1 MKQRCRWQAKG
12 RSRVKIKVLLVDDH
26 LVVLRGLQYF
36 LEVQPEIEIVGQA
49 HNGAEA
55 LQLVELLKPQ
65 VVLMDIRMPVMDG
78 IEATKRI
85 AKQHPEVKIIMLTSF
100 SDRDSVIP
108 AIREG
113 AVGYQLKDVEPRVL
127 TETILA
133 AVQGNRTFHPE
144 ATHQLV
150 LHATGKPEP
159 GKGLER
165 LTPKEKEV
173 LYQITLGLS
182 NKEIAE
188 RLFIAEK
195 TVKTHITSILGKL
208 ELQDRTKAAVHA
220 LRNRWFED

>member
-1 MKQRCRWQAKG
+1 
-12 RSRVKIKVLLVDDH
+12 VKIKVLLVDDH
-26 LVVLRGLQYF
+26 LVVLRGLHYF

-85 AKQHPEVKIIMLTSF
+85 AKRHPEVKIIMLTSF

-127 TETILA
+127 TETILE

-144 ATHQLV
+144 ATHQLA
-150 LHATGKPEP
+150 LHAAGKPAP

-195 TVKTHITSILGKL
+195 TVKTHVTSILGKL

>member
-1 MKQRCRWQAKG
+1 M
-12 RSRVKIKVLLVDDH
+12 KIKVLLVDDH

>member
-85 AKQHPEVKIIMLTSF
+85 AKRHPEVKIIMLTSF

>member
-26 LVVLRGLQYF
+26 LVVLRGLHYF

-127 TETILA
+127 TETILE